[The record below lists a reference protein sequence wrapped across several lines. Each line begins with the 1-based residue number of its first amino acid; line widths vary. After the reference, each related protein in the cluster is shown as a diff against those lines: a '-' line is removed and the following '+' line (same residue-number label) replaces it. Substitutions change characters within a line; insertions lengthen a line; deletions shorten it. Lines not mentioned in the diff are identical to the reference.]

1 MKQFLIIGLGNF
13 GYNLACELS
22 KIGHEVVAVDSNE
35 TLINRIKDSVTHAII
50 ADAKQVENIK
60 DFINEKTDA
69 VILNLGESLEETV
82 LVTLAVK
89 NLGVKNIIV
98 KVTNEEHGMIVRK
111 LGATEIIIPE
121 KDYAKQM
128 SKKLT
133 SENLLDYLPLSP
145 AYGIYEIA
153 LPDHFAGKRLNELN
167 IRKKFNVNVIAIKDV
182 LKDII
187 TINPEPDFKFIP
199 DMVLYLLGK
208 SDDIVNLKKI

>member
-13 GYNLACELS
+13 GYNLACELF
-22 KIGHEVVAVDSNE
+22 KIGNEVIVVDSNE
-35 TLINRIKDSVTHAII
+35 TLINKIKENVSHAII
-50 ADAKQVENIK
+50 ADAKQVDNIK
-60 DFINEKTDA
+60 DFIGKKTDA

-89 NLGVKNIIV
+89 NLGAKNIIV
-98 KVTNEEHGMIVRK
+98 KVTNEEHGMIAKK

-121 KDYAKQM
+121 RDYAKQM

-145 AYGIYEIA
+145 EYGIYEIA
-153 LPDHFAGKRLNELN
+153 VPDHFTGKRLNELN
-167 IRKKFNVNVIAIKDV
+167 IRKKYNVNVVAIKDI
-182 LKDII
+182 LKDITI
-187 TINPEPDFKFIP
+187 INPEPDFKFIP

-208 SDDIVNLKKI
+208 SDDIINLKKM